1 MISYKLVGNYKYF
14 FLSHLLESWNNFTNF
29 ALQTSSIN
37 LMRERFGNIGCGY
50 YLIYRIM
57 IIEYILFVSFLGSI
71 VSSELL
77 LYCPQNNFQKCLF
90 TYLRI
95 N

>member
-1 MISYKLVGNYKYF
+1 M
-14 FLSHLLESWNNFTNF
+14 
-29 ALQTSSIN
+29 N
-37 LMRERFGNIGCGY
+37 LMRERFGNIGCRY

-95 N
+95 NYIYSLAMVGILLMGLL